1 MSVDSFMQAVEEFNQ
16 RKFYQC
22 HDSLEAIWV
31 DSPEIDKR
39 FYQGLLQIA
48 VACHHLSNLNLR
60 GAIILL
66 GEGIQRLRDYL
77 PDYKQIDLS
86 QLLEDVFTLLTKLQ
100 QIEPSNLPNF
110 VDALFNKSH
119 ASDRSNQN
127 TGEQLECQL
136 PKLLRVKIE
145 PETKELR

>member
-1 MSVDSFMQAVEEFNQ
+1 MLVDSFTKAVEEFNQ

-31 DSPEIDKR
+31 DSPEVDKR
-39 FYQGLLQIA
+39 FYQGILQIA

-77 PDYKQIDLS
+77 PEYRQIDLS
-86 QLLEDVFTLLTKLQ
+86 ILLDDVFLLLSKLQ
-100 QIEPSNLPNF
+100 QIESHNLSNF
-110 VDALFNKSH
+110 VEKLFAQTSK
-119 ASDRSNQN
+119 SDRS
-127 TGEQLECQL
+127 EQSNSAELECQL
-136 PKLLRVKIE
+136 PKLVVINPKSE
-145 PETKELR
+145 MQD

>member
-1 MSVDSFMQAVEEFNQ
+1 MLVDSFMQAVEEFNQ

-31 DSPEIDKR
+31 DSPEVDKR
-39 FYQGLLQIA
+39 FYQGILQIA

-77 PDYKQIDLS
+77 PEYKQINLS
-86 QLLEDVFTLLTKLQ
+86 QLLEDVFLLLTRLQ
-100 QIEPSNLPNF
+100 QIDSNNLPKFVDELFSQTIEGDRSQPDFVEPS
-110 VDALFNKSH
+110 DCH
-119 ASDRSNQN
+119 
-127 TGEQLECQL
+127 L
-136 PKLLRVKIE
+136 PKLVLVDIE
-145 PETKELR
+145 EPTKGV